1 MRRAP
6 LWLFTAAFAA
16 HVADEAPGFARL
28 ATALAAGAAIHA
40 AAVAQQLSSVEFT
53 RVRFAKGD
61 DVGAANRDS
70 QSHEERRGDAGRP
83 AAR

>member
-6 LWLFTAAFAA
+6 QRLFTAAFAA
-16 HVADEAPGFARL
+16 PAAEAAPRY
-28 ATALAAGAAIHA
+28 TRLAAGAAIHA
-40 AAVAQQLSSVEFT
+40 AAVNQQVYSVEFT

-61 DVGAANRDS
+61 DVGAGNRDS
-70 QSHEERRGDAGRP
+70 HAHEERRGDAGRP